1 MASGYKQV
9 RVEEAPLPG
18 AVYACSNGVCALE
31 VSYPAELL
39 CWFDGLP
46 AAEDDVREGPWPPD
60 EVPKPGWY
68 CTEACWTEI
77 PVLAEL
83 WPENTGPSMAAVLR
97 SRV

>member
-46 AAEDDVREGPWPPD
+46 AAEDDDREGPWPPD
-60 EVPKPGWY
+60 ETANERTDIVATAGLVY
-68 CTEACWTEI
+68 
-77 PVLAEL
+77 
-83 WPENTGPSMAAVLR
+83 S
-97 SRV
+97 